1 MTGDAATRPPT
12 ERYADI
18 VQRLAGAQKKRARG
32 APAYSVYV
40 NRPAGRRL
48 AAIAYLAGL
57 TPNVVSIIS
66 AGFTFGAIV
75 VIAAAPAVPWIGIL
89 VAALLLIGY
98 ALDSSDGQLARLR
111 GGGTPAGEWLD
122 HVLDAAK
129 NSSLHLAVLITAF
142 LNFTLP
148 SPAWLLV
155 PIGFAIVASVSFLA
169 MILNDQLKAAHP
181 QRVIAP
187 ESQKAST
194 PLRAALGI
202 PTDYGVL
209 CLSFLLLGL
218 PSIFFPLYVL
228 LFVAN
233 LGYLCLALVKW
244 FRDMTQLGST
254 GGRP

>member
-1 MTGDAATRPPT
+1 MTGDAATSPPA
-12 ERYADI
+12 ERYSDI

-66 AGFTFGAIV
+66 AGFTFGAIA
-75 VIAAAPAVPWIGIL
+75 VIAAAPALPWVGVL

-129 NSSLHLAVLITAF
+129 TSALHLAVLITFYLHFPITDA
-142 LNFTLP
+142 
-148 SPAWLLV
+148 AWLLV
-155 PIGFAIVASVSFLA
+155 PIGFTVVATVSFFA
-169 MILNDQLKAAHP
+169 MILNDQLKGQHATAAE
-181 QRVIAP
+181 AP
-187 ESQKAST
+187 PRASS
-194 PLRAALGI
+194 PLRSLLGI

-209 CLSFLLLGL
+209 CLSFLTLG
-218 PSIFFPLYVL
+218 FPLVFLGVYTI

-233 LGYLCLALVKW
+233 AAYLLLALVKW
-244 FRDMTQLGST
+244 FRDMGALVP
-254 GGRP
+254 GGKS